1 MAVSGPPSSVKDVI
15 SRIQRPTRALVT
27 SGMPYANGPVHVGH
41 VAGALLPADITARWL
56 GLLIGRERVLFV
68 CGSDDHGST
77 SEVAALKAG
86 VPVAQL
92 VETVREQQKQT
103 IAGYSICLD
112 IYTGTSD
119 PECFEIHRELCQEF
133 VRRLHAHGMLEK
145 RESPQWYD
153 PQAKRFLPDRLVRG
167 RCPNPKCD
175 NESAYGDE
183 CEVCGHQFDPA
194 DVIDPKSVLT
204 GVTPELKSTVHWWLD
219 IWSVSDVLKRW
230 LDGKAK
236 TWRKAVI
243 QDVMERVRPAL
254 RLEQSLEDQYK
265 ALKGRLPAH
274 KFKYAPGKQ
283 LVLQFEDKVGLY
295 DARRLLADAGLASE
309 VADEWAHRP
318 ITRDIDWGVPL
329 PAIDPDLAGKT
340 LYVWP
345 DSLIAPISFSQLAL
359 KRKGLDPA
367 QYREYWCD
375 PDASVRQFLGQDN
388 VFFYVLMQG
397 ALWLGQQADPQR
409 LPVAGEFQLTDVFG
423 AFHLTSGGKKMSKST
438 GNFYSGDEL
447 LREKGYTCDQLR
459 YYLALLGLGEKPS
472 DFDFQKLDERNQFL
486 AGPMNAAFEKPIS
499 AALSKFDGRVPEGT
513 LLEKPETA
521 TLRMVQRYVSAM
533 EKANYPSMLFEL
545 ENYARIINSLFTQ
558 YKPHDDRAPEQG
570 RRDALYTCFYVLK
583 NLMIM
588 LFPIVPD
595 TMDRLR
601 QSLQLPTSVFSVD
614 ELGTPIPS
622 GHPVGPKL
630 PYFPAEPYQPKTRS

>member
-1 MAVSGPPSSVKDVI
+1 
-15 SRIQRPTRALVT
+15 
-27 SGMPYANGPVHVGH
+27 MPYANGPVHVGH

-86 VPVAQL
+86 VPVAEL
-92 VETVREQQKQT
+92 VESTREQQKQT
-103 IAGYSICLD
+103 IARYSIGLD
-112 IYTGTSD
+112 IYTGTSE

-133 VRRLHAHGMLEK
+133 LKNLHANGMLEK
-145 RESPQWYD
+145 RESLQWYD

-175 NESAYGDE
+175 NDSAYGDE

-204 GVTPELKSTVHWWLD
+204 GVTPELKNTVHWWLD
-219 IWSVSDVLKRW
+219 IWSVADVLKRW

-243 QDVMERVRPAL
+243 QEVMERVRPAL
-254 RLEQSLEDQYK
+254 RVEQALEEQYK
-265 ALKGRLPAH
+265 ALKSSLPSH

-283 LVLQFEDKVGLY
+283 LLLQFEDKAGLTQ
-295 DARRLLADAGLASE
+295 ARQLLADAGIASE

-318 ITRDIDWGVPL
+318 ITRDIDWGIPL

-367 QYREYWCD
+367 IHREYWCD
-375 PDASVRQFLGQDN
+375 PNASVRQFLGQDN

-447 LREKGYTCDQLR
+447 LVDKGYTCDQMR

-499 AALSKFDGRVPEGT
+499 AALSKFEGRVPEGT
-513 LLEKPETA
+513 LLEKAETA
-521 TLRMVQRYVSAM
+521 TVRMVQRYVSAM
-533 EKANYPSMLFEL
+533 EKALYPSMLFEL

-588 LFPIVPD
+588 LFPFVPD

-601 QSLQLPTSVFSVD
+601 ESLQLPKSVFSVD
-614 ELGTPIPS
+614 ELGIPLPP
-622 GHPVGPKL
+622 GHAVGPKL
-630 PYFPAEPYQPKTRS
+630 PYFPAEPYQPKSRS

>member
-1 MAVSGPPSSVKDVI
+1 
-15 SRIQRPTRALVT
+15 
-27 SGMPYANGPVHVGH
+27 MPYANGPVHVGH

-86 VPVAQL
+86 VPVAEL
-92 VETVREQQKQT
+92 VESTREQQKQT
-103 IAGYSICLD
+103 IARYSIGLD
-112 IYTGTSD
+112 IYTGTSE

-133 VRRLHAHGMLEK
+133 LKNLHANGMLEK

-175 NESAYGDE
+175 NDSAYGDE

-204 GVTPELKSTVHWWLD
+204 GVTPELKNTVHWWLD
-219 IWSVSDVLKRW
+219 IWSVADVLKRW

-243 QDVMERVRPAL
+243 QEVMERVRPAL
-254 RLEQSLEDQYK
+254 RVEQALEEQYK
-265 ALKGRLPAH
+265 ALKSSLPSH

-283 LVLQFEDKVGLY
+283 LLLQFEDKAGLTQ
-295 DARRLLADAGLASE
+295 ARQLLADAGIASE

-318 ITRDIDWGVPL
+318 ITRDIDWGIPL

-367 QYREYWCD
+367 IHREYWCD
-375 PDASVRQFLGQDN
+375 PNASVRQFLGQDN

-447 LREKGYTCDQLR
+447 LVDKGYTCDQMR

-499 AALSKFDGRVPEGT
+499 AALSKFEGRVPEGT
-513 LLEKPETA
+513 LLEKAETA
-521 TLRMVQRYVSAM
+521 TVRMVQRYVSAM
-533 EKANYPSMLFEL
+533 EKALYPSMLFEL

-588 LFPIVPD
+588 LFPFVPD

-601 QSLQLPTSVFSVD
+601 ESLQLPKSVFSVD
-614 ELGTPIPS
+614 ELGIPLPP
-622 GHPVGPKL
+622 GHAVGPKL
-630 PYFPAEPYQPKTRS
+630 PYFPAEPYQPKSRS